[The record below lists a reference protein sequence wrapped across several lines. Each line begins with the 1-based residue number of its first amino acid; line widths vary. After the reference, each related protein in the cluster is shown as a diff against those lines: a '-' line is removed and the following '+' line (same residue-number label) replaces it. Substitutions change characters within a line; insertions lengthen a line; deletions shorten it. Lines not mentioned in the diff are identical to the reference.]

1 MDRMG
6 IALLWVSGIMLS
18 VFFTVLVVGNDSGS
32 ATEVALLEGV
42 PVEAT
47 LGECDA
53 MYHAISKVKAE
64 PSHSTLISIAN
75 DIGCP
80 FEYPLEWTP

>member
-6 IALLWVSGIMLS
+6 TALLWVAGIMVAVALA
-18 VFFTVLVVGNDSGS
+18 VVVVGNDGGS

-47 LGECDA
+47 SAECDA
-53 MYHAISKVKAE
+53 LYHAIWKVKQE
-64 PSHSTLISIAN
+64 PSHSTLISIAKSL
-75 DIGCP
+75 DCP
-80 FEYPLEWTP
+80 FSE